1 MPQSRSDVITAAT
14 QAAAA
19 AAVTSKPAPT
29 LMQAL
34 GHPLSD
40 RRLQVLRALGEC
52 GSISQAAR
60 EVGVSYKAAWQA
72 IDTLG
77 NLAGVPVVEKT
88 VGGAGGGG
96 AKLTAAGQELLRAA
110 QAMAQARGAVMQQ
123 LQSPA
128 ALQRL
133 GIQTSMRNQ
142 WPCQVQ
148 RVDIAGA
155 LALVHVQSQHGDLQ
169 LTARIT
175 AESAQLLGLQA
186 GMPVLAMCKATA
198 VDVRAWSQTPAA
210 NTWPGKVTRVTQGA
224 MGDEVAMQM
233 AAGVQ
238 WVGFASAGSG
248 LRAGRKVS
256 VHIPESALVLALLA

>member
-1 MPQSRSDVITAAT
+1 
-14 QAAAA
+14 
-19 AAVTSKPAPT
+19 
-29 LMQAL
+29 MQAL

-123 LQSPA
+123 LQSPVPV
-128 ALQRL
+128 QRL
-133 GIQTSMRNQ
+133 GVQTSMRNQ
-142 WPCQVQ
+142 WPCVVQQVD
-148 RVDIAGA
+148 VSGP
-155 LALVHVQSQHGDLQ
+155 LALVQVHTQGALQ

-175 AESAQLLGLQA
+175 AESAQLLGLRP
-186 GMPVLAMCKATA
+186 GLPVLLMCKATA
-198 VDVRAWSQTPAA
+198 VQVGAIGSEPAA
-210 NTWPGKVTRVTQGA
+210 NTWTGQVTRATPGA
-224 MGDEVAMQM
+224 IGDEMAVQM
-233 AAGVQ
+233 PAGVQ

-248 LRAGRKVS
+248 WRAGSTVA
-256 VHIPESALVLALLA
+256 VHMPASALVLVLEG

>member
-1 MPQSRSDVITAAT
+1 MPQPRSDSIAAAT
-14 QAAAA
+14 
-19 AAVTSKPAPT
+19 PAPAPAPAPA

-40 RRLQVLRALGEC
+40 RRLQVLRALGAC

-110 QAMAQARGAVMQQ
+110 QAMAQARGAVLQQ
-123 LQSPA
+123 LQSPVPV
-128 ALQRL
+128 QRL

-142 WPCQVQ
+142 WPCVVQQVEL
-148 RVDIAGA
+148 AGP
-155 LALVHVQSQHGDLQ
+155 LALVHVCSPQGDLA

-175 AESAQLLGLQA
+175 AESAQLLGLQP
-186 GMPVLAMCKATA
+186 GMPLLAMCKATA
-198 VDVRAWSQTPAA
+198 VQVGAASAVPPA
-210 NTWPGKVTRVTQGA
+210 NTCVGRVTRVTPGA
-224 MGDEVAMQM
+224 MGDEVAVHMP
-233 AAGVQ
+233 AGVQ

-248 LRAGRKVS
+248 LRAGRTAS
-256 VHIPESALVLALLA
+256 VHLPESALVLVLES

>member
-1 MPQSRSDVITAAT
+1 MSDVSSDAIH
-14 QAAAA
+14 
-19 AAVTSKPAPT
+19 SPS

-60 EVGVSYKAAWQA
+60 QVGVSYKAAWQA

-77 NLAGVPVVEKT
+77 NLAGVPVVEKS

-96 AKLTAAGQELLRAA
+96 AKLTPAGQELLRAA
-110 QAMAQARGAVMQQ
+110 QAMAQAKGALMQQ
-123 LQSPA
+123 LQSDLPM
-128 ALQRL
+128 QRL

-142 WPCQVQ
+142 WPCVVQQVEL
-148 RVDIAGA
+148 AGP
-155 LALVHVQSQHGDLQ
+155 LAQVHVHSPQGDLR

-175 AESAQLLGLQA
+175 AESAQLLGLQV
-186 GMPVLAMCKATA
+186 GMPVLVMCKATA
-198 VDVRAWSQTPAA
+198 VQVAASGAQFAA
-210 NTWPGKVTRVTQGA
+210 NTWQGKATRVTAGKI
-224 MGDEVAMQM
+224 GDEVAVQM
-233 AAGVQ
+233 PNGVQ
-238 WVGFASAGSG
+238 WVGFAHAASG

-256 VHIPESALVLALLA
+256 VHLPESALVLALES

>member
-1 MPQSRSDVITAAT
+1 
-14 QAAAA
+14 
-19 AAVTSKPAPT
+19 
-29 LMQAL
+29 MQAL

-123 LQSPA
+123 LQSPVPV
-128 ALQRL
+128 QRL
-133 GIQTSMRNQ
+133 GVQTSMRNQ
-142 WPCQVQ
+142 WPCVVQQVE
-148 RVDIAGA
+148 VSGP
-155 LALVHVQSQHGDLQ
+155 LALVQVHTQGTLQ

-175 AESAQLLGLQA
+175 AESAQLLGLRP
-186 GMPVLAMCKATA
+186 GLPVLLMCKATA
-198 VDVRAWSQTPAA
+198 VQVGAIGPEPAA
-210 NTWPGKVTRVTQGA
+210 NTWTGQVTRATPGA
-224 MGDEVAMQM
+224 IGDEVAVQM
-233 AAGVQ
+233 PAGVQ

-248 LRAGRKVS
+248 WRAGSAVA
-256 VHIPESALVLALLA
+256 VHMPASALVLVLEG